1 MKTFLITFAVLL
13 ILISSAAAQ
22 TPTAIIVPYDTAKFS
37 WAWTQA
43 TGGPVAEFRVKC
55 GAVSKVYTI
64 TKILVDP
71 TARTVPLSQI
81 VTSVGKYFCAV
92 SAANQYGESNMSN
105 EVFFD
110 AGRVPAD
117 ATGFSVGN

>member
-1 MKTFLITFAVLL
+1 MRTFLFSLAIVLTL
-13 ILISSAAAQ
+13 ASSAWAQ

-37 WAWTQA
+37 WVWAQG

-55 GAVSKVYTI
+55 GIVAKVYTI
-64 TKILVDP
+64 TKVLVDP
-71 TARTVPLSQI
+71 TARTFPVSQV

-92 SAANQYGESNMSN
+92 SAANAFGESGASN

-110 AGRVPAD
+110 AGRAPAD